1 MAQTIKH
8 RRGKLESVKDI
19 SPINGEL
26 IIASGSDLSV
36 HQEGLLFVG
45 VEGNVL
51 TPSNKI
57 LTGSATLDVT
67 GNDYD
72 HSIDGV
78 PYYETDAKTLTI
90 LGHGGNTNIEFT
102 TNSLDLRGSGIIS
115 SSAQVSD
122 LAGVNNNSITFTAG
136 DGLEFSSGDGVFTLN
151 QSSDETFNIQLDLAS
166 DGGLEFNS
174 NEVRIKLDGS
184 TLDRTSSG
192 IKLSDE
198 NLNASLNA
206 FTGSTNLTIAG
217 ETVAINGGTV
227 TLAAMTNGSGIL
239 SGSVGLGAV
248 ATDAAF
254 DQTSDS
260 IVFFDATDSSVRRD
274 SVGDFLTAI
283 AGTNLTVSSGQLVAN
298 AGDITGVTAGS
309 GITGGGNTGT
319 VVVALDSGSIAG
331 DGLTAKSNG
340 SGLDINASDFTGDG
354 LEVNSSDIRVKLDG
368 STIDRSSDGIKLSDE
383 NLNTSLNSFT
393 ASAGDVVTLDVG
405 IDNGN
410 VLQADA
416 NVADDDF
423 LRIAGTQVEGR
434 TASQVKSDIGLSNVE
449 NTAIS
454 SFAGSANI
462 TTVGTIGTGTW
473 QGTVIDKAYL
483 DDEVLNT
490 SLNSFTASNAN
501 TSLNSF
507 TASAGDVVTLDV
519 GIGNNN
525 VLQATTGIADDDFL
539 RVNGTKIE
547 GRSAS
552 ELLSDIGAQASLS
565 STSITIGDSSISLGG
580 TDTTLTGLT
589 DIDMTAADHTIFN
602 GVGANTLTLGASTTD
617 IVIAGNLTV
626 SGTRTVVNTTTVQYD
641 DNILELN
648 GGGSN
653 NGGIHVKDAEGA
665 TNVTG
670 SLIWDTGADYW
681 SAGPLGSEKEITRYN
696 TDATTNNVQKVNASN
711 LLVDSAISDDGTAVT
726 ISSDLIISG
735 LTASQIV
742 VTNGSKQLT
751 SSTDISS
758 LTLTMDG
765 GEF

>member
-19 SPINGEL
+19 TPINGEL

-51 TPSNKI
+51 TPANKVF
-57 LTGSATLDVT
+57 TGSAAIDVT

-78 PYYETDAKTLTI
+78 PYYDTDDKKLII
-90 LGHGGNTNIEFT
+90 LGHGGNTDVEITHSVVDFK
-102 TNSLDLRGSGIIS
+102 GSGIVS
-115 SSAQVSD
+115 SSAQVSA
-122 LAGVNNNSITFTAG
+122 LAGINDTQITLTAG
-136 DGLEFSSGDGVFTLN
+136 EGLEFSSGDGIFTLN
-151 QSSDETFNIQLDLAS
+151 QSSAEAFTIQLDLDS
-166 DGGLEFNS
+166 DGGLEFDS

-184 TLDRTSSG
+184 TIDRTSNG

-227 TLAAMTNGSGIL
+227 TLAAMTNGSGIVSSSAAMEAL
-239 SGSVGLGAV
+239 INDSFAAAVVSEIDDNEIPIAKLSQDAITIGGASVTLGNTLSNQALLEEVVGGTGIQSGS
-248 ATDAAF
+248 
-254 DQTSDS
+254 
-260 IVFFDATDSSVRRD
+260 
-274 SVGDFLTAI
+274 
-283 AGTNLTVSSGQLVAN
+283 
-298 AGDITGVTAGS
+298 GDIAGVTAGS

-331 DGLTAKSNG
+331 NALTAKTDG
-340 SGLDINASDFTGDG
+340 SGLDVRVDDSTI
-354 LEVNSSDIRVKLDG
+354 EVNSDALRIKDDG
-368 STIDRSSDGIKLSDE
+368 VTYAKIQNVAANNVLLGNDNGA
-383 NLNTSLNSFT
+383 NS
-393 ASAGDVVTLDVG
+393 AVQELSAGDVRTIL
-405 IDNGN
+405 N
-410 VLQADA
+410 VEDGATADQ
-416 NVADDDF
+416 
-423 LRIAGTQVEGR
+423 TQ
-434 TASQVKSDIGLSNVE
+434 SDINAL
-449 NTAIS
+449 AI
-454 SFAGSANI
+454 
-462 TTVGTIGTGTW
+462 TQVGTITTGVWNGTA
-473 QGTVIDKAYL
+473 IDKAYL
-483 DDEVLNT
+483 DDEVLNA
-490 SLNSFTASNAN
+490 SLNSFTASNDN
-501 TSLNSF
+501 SSLNAF
-507 TASAGDVVTLDV
+507 TASNANASLNAFTSSAGDVVTLDV
-519 GIGNNN
+519 GIGNNA
-525 VLQATTGIADDDFL
+525 VLQSEGVSDNNFL

-547 GRSAS
+547 GRTAS
-552 ELLSDIGAQASLS
+552 QLLSDIGAQASLS
-565 STSITIGDSSISLGG
+565 STSITIGDSTISLGG

-648 GGGSN
+648 GSGAA
-653 NGGIHVKDAEGA
+653 NGGLHVRDDEGG
-665 TNVTG
+665 TKVTG
-670 SLIWDTGADYW
+670 SLLWDSGEDYW
-681 SAGPLGSEKEITRYN
+681 SAGPAGSEKELARL
-696 TDATTNNVQKVNASN
+696 NASPTDN
-711 LLVDSAISDDGTAVT
+711 TVLKANSSGLLVDSALSDDGTAVT

-758 LTLTMDG
+758 LSLTLDG
-765 GEF
+765 GQF

>member
-8 RRGKLESVKDI
+8 RRGKLESI
-19 SPINGEL
+19 ASITPINGEL

-51 TPSNKI
+51 TPANKVF
-57 LTGSATLDVT
+57 TGSAAIDVT

-78 PYYETDAKTLTI
+78 PYYDTDDKKLII
-90 LGHGGNTNIEFT
+90 LGHGGNTDVEITHSVVDFK
-102 TNSLDLRGSGIIS
+102 GSGIVS
-115 SSAQVSD
+115 SSAQVSA
-122 LAGVNNNSITFTAG
+122 LAGINDTQITLTAG
-136 DGLEFSSGDGVFTLN
+136 DGLEFSSGDGIFTLN
-151 QSSDETFNIQLDLAS
+151 QSSAEAFTIQLDLDS
-166 DGGLEFNS
+166 DGGLEFDS

-184 TLDRTSSG
+184 TIDRTSSG

-227 TLAAMTNGSGIL
+227 TLAAMTNGSGIVSSSAAMEAL
-239 SGSVGLGAV
+239 INDSFAAAVVSEIDDNEIPIAKLSQDAITIGGASVTLGNTLSNQALLEEVVGGTGIQSGS
-248 ATDAAF
+248 
-254 DQTSDS
+254 
-260 IVFFDATDSSVRRD
+260 
-274 SVGDFLTAI
+274 
-283 AGTNLTVSSGQLVAN
+283 
-298 AGDITGVTAGS
+298 GDIEGVTAGS

-331 DGLTAKSNG
+331 NALTAKTDG
-340 SGLDINASDFTGDG
+340 SGLDVRVDDSTI
-354 LEVNSSDIRVKLDG
+354 EVNSDALRIKDDG
-368 STIDRSSDGIKLSDE
+368 VTYTKIQNVAANNVLLGNDNGAGSAIQEL
-383 NLNTSLNSFT
+383 
-393 ASAGDVVTLDVG
+393 SAGDVRTIL
-405 IDNGN
+405 N
-410 VLQADA
+410 VEDGATADQ
-416 NVADDDF
+416 
-423 LRIAGTQVEGR
+423 TQ
-434 TASQVKSDIGLSNVE
+434 SDINAL
-449 NTAIS
+449 AI
-454 SFAGSANI
+454 
-462 TTVGTIGTGTW
+462 TQVGTITTGVWNGTA
-473 QGTVIDKAYL
+473 IDKAYL
-483 DDEVLNT
+483 DDEVLNA

-501 TSLNSF
+501 SSLNAF
-507 TASAGDVVTLDV
+507 TSSAGDVVTLDV

-525 VLQATTGIADDDFL
+525 VLQATSGIADDDFL
-539 RVNGTKIE
+539 RVNGTQIE

-552 ELLSDIGAQASLS
+552 ELLSDIGAQAALS
-565 STSITIGDSSISLGG
+565 STSITIGDSVISLGG

-626 SGTRTVVNTTTVQYD
+626 SGTRTIVNTTTVQYD

-648 GGGSN
+648 GSGAA
-653 NGGIHVKDAEGA
+653 NGGLHVRDNEGG
-665 TNVTG
+665 TTVTG
-670 SLIWDTGADYW
+670 SLLWDSGEDYW
-681 SAGPLGSEKEITRYN
+681 SAGPVGSEKELARL
-696 TDATTNNVQKVNASN
+696 NASPTSN
-711 LLVDSAISDDGTAVT
+711 TVLKANSSGLLVDSALSDNGTAVT

-758 LTLTMDG
+758 LTLTLDG
-765 GEF
+765 GQF

>member
-19 SPINGEL
+19 TPINGEL

-78 PYYETDAKTLTI
+78 PYYDTDDKTLTI
-90 LGHGGNTNIEFT
+90 LGHGGNTSVEFT

-122 LAGVNNNSITFTAG
+122 LAGVNNNQISFTAG

-151 QSSDETFNIQLDLAS
+151 QNSDEAFNIQLDLAS

-198 NLNASLNA
+198 NLNASLNS

-227 TLAAMTNGSGIL
+227 TLAAMTNGSGIV
-239 SGSVGLGAV
+239 SESVGLGAV
-248 ATDAAF
+248 VTDTAF
-254 DQTSDS
+254 AQGADS
-260 IVFFDATDSSVRRD
+260 IVFFDADDSSIRRD
-274 SVGDFLTAI
+274 SVSDFLNAI
-283 AGTNLTVSSGQLVAN
+283 AGDNLTVSSNQLVAN

-309 GITGGGNTGT
+309 GITGGGNSGT
-319 VVVALDSGSIAG
+319 VVVGLDSGSIAG
-331 DGLTAKSNG
+331 DGLTAKTDG
-340 SGLDINASDFTGDG
+340 SGLEIAASDFTGDG

-368 STIDRSSDGIKLSDE
+368 STIDRSSNGIKLSDE

-393 ASAGDVVTLDVG
+393 GS
-405 IDNGN
+405 NGN
-410 VLQADA
+410 D
-416 NVADDDF
+416 
-423 LRIAGTQVEGR
+423 
-434 TASQVKSDIGLSNVE
+434 
-449 NTAIS
+449 
-454 SFAGSANI
+454 
-462 TTVGTIGTGTW
+462 
-473 QGTVIDKAYL
+473 
-483 DDEVLNT
+483 
-490 SLNSFTASNAN
+490 SLNA
-501 TSLNSF
+501 F

-525 VLQATTGIADDDFL
+525 VLQATSDIADNDFL
-539 RVNGTKIE
+539 RVNGSKIE
-547 GRSAS
+547 GRDAS
-552 ELLSDIGAQASLS
+552 QLLSDIGAQAALS

-648 GGGSN
+648 GGGSD
-653 NGGIHVKDAEGA
+653 NGGIHVRDAEGS

-681 SAGPLGSEKEITRYN
+681 SAGPVGSEKEITRYN
-696 TDATTNNVQKVNASN
+696 ADATTNNVQKVNASN

-751 SSTDISS
+751 SSTDIST

>member
-19 SPINGEL
+19 TPINGEL

-51 TPSNKI
+51 TPANKVF
-57 LTGSATLDVT
+57 TGSAAIDVT

-78 PYYETDAKTLTI
+78 PYYDTDDKKLII
-90 LGHGGNTNIEFT
+90 LGHGGNTDVEITHSVVDFK
-102 TNSLDLRGSGIIS
+102 GSGIVS
-115 SSAQVSD
+115 SSAQVSE
-122 LAGVNNNSITFTAG
+122 LAGINNSQITFTAG

-151 QSSDETFNIQLDLAS
+151 QGSDETFNIQLDLAS

-227 TLAAMTNGSGIL
+227 TLAAMTNGSGIVSSSAAMEAL
-239 SGSVGLGAV
+239 INDSFAAAVVSEIDDNEIPIAKLSQDAITIGGTSVTLGNTLSNQALLEEVVGGTGIQSGS
-248 ATDAAF
+248 
-254 DQTSDS
+254 
-260 IVFFDATDSSVRRD
+260 
-274 SVGDFLTAI
+274 
-283 AGTNLTVSSGQLVAN
+283 
-298 AGDITGVTAGS
+298 GDIDGVTAGS

-331 DGLTAKSNG
+331 DGLTAKTDG
-340 SGLDINASDFTGDG
+340 SGLEIAASDFTGDG
-354 LEVNSSDIRVKLDG
+354 LEVNSSDIRIKLDG

-383 NLNTSLNSFT
+383 NLNTSLNAFT

-405 IDNGN
+405 IDENN
-410 VLQADA
+410 VLQANNA
-416 NVADDDF
+416 VTDDDF
-423 LRIAGTQVEGR
+423 LRIDGTKVEGR
-434 TASQVKSDIGLSNVE
+434 TASQVKSDIGLGNVE

-454 SFAGSANI
+454 TFAGSSNI

-473 QGTVIDKAYL
+473 QGTAIDKVYL
-483 DDEVLNT
+483 DDEVL
-490 SLNSFTASNAN
+490 N

-525 VLQATTGIADDDFL
+525 VLQATSDVADDDFL

-552 ELLSDIGAQASLS
+552 QVLSDIGAQAALS
-565 STSITIGDSSISLGG
+565 STSITIGDSTISLGG

-626 SGTRTVVNTTTVQYD
+626 SGTRTIVNTTTVQYD

-648 GGGSN
+648 GSGTAD
-653 NGGIHVKDAEGA
+653 GGIHVRDAEGA

-670 SLIWDTGADYW
+670 SLIWDTGNDYW
-681 SAGPLGSEKEITRYN
+681 SAGPVGSEKEITRYN

-742 VTNGSKQLT
+742 VTNSSKQLT
-751 SSTDISS
+751 SSTDISA